1 MRICSVEG
9 CNSKHR
15 AKGYCTKHYQQIK
28 KYGEIISIGRT
39 MYDPNEII
47 IYEDYAE
54 MIIYDNRGNEKARTL
69 IDIEDIERVKE
80 YKWHLSKDGYISTN
94 INSKVT
100 RKIISLHRFI
110 MNVWDEEYDC
120 NSNVIDHINRN
131 PLDNRKSN
139 LRIVSQRENMNNKND
154 NKKVIAII
162 DNKPFMIFDTIAKGA
177 EYFGIKCESA
187 IVCCCKG
194 KEGHKTCGK
203 YNGKKIVWKY
213 LFVEEL

>member
-9 CNSKHR
+9 CNNNKHLTR
-15 AKGYCTKHYQQIK
+15 GYCDRHYRQIRI
-28 KYGEIISIGRT
+28 YGEILERT
-39 MYDPNEII
+39 SFDSNEIV

-54 MIIYDNRGNEKARTL
+54 IVLYGRNNKEKGRAIIDVDDVEK
-69 IDIEDIERVKE
+69 VSQ
-80 YKWHLSKDGYISTN
+80 YKWHLTKNGYIATT
-94 INSKVT
+94 IN
-100 RKIISLHRFI
+100 RKRVKLHRFI
-110 MNVWDEEYDC
+110 MNVWKNECDY

-139 LRIVSQRENMNNKND
+139 LRIVSQKENMNNKNC

-162 DNKPFMIFDTIAKGA
+162 DNKPFMTFDTIKEGA
-177 EYFGIKCESA
+177 EYFGISNGN
-187 IVCCCKG
+187 IGNCCKG
-194 KEGHKTCGK
+194 KEGCKTCGK